1 MTPVKRQYKN
11 GLCKLLLLTVYLFF
25 FAVQLSG
32 RFYAI
37 ANFYVYGN
45 SQVNKATAAVPV
57 SPDGRAVKGY
67 KTTRQDR
74 SHLSLDKRFQGR
86 YPIQATVAPSL
97 PALVT
102 YADIQRKYAVC
113 KQAVQSWDRVVTSL
127 RGPPVSA

>member
-45 SQVNKATAAVPV
+45 SQVNKATTVMHLA
-57 SPDGRAVKGY
+57 PDGKAGTRY
-67 KTTRQDR
+67 KLAQQDR

-86 YPIQATVAPSL
+86 YPIQATVASSL
-97 PALVT
+97 PALAI
-102 YADIQRKYAVC
+102 YADIRRKYAVC
-113 KQAVQSWDRVVTSL
+113 KQAVQSWDRIVISL